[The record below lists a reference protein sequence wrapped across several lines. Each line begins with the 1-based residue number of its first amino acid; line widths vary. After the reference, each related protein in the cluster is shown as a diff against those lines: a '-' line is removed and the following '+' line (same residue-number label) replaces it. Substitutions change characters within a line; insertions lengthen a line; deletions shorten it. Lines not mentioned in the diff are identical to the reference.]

1 VGGFANAVLQT
12 VLVHVA
18 LDRELKVRVMSLP
31 DAFTGQDK
39 PEGIYAKAGLDAAEI
54 VAAAFEALDKSAPA
68 RLALR

>member
-1 VGGFANAVLQT
+1 
-12 VLVHVA
+12 
-18 LDRELKVRVMSLP
+18 MSLP